1 MLCLRVPTD
10 PGWVDAAL
18 ADTDAVLIDH
28 AHCEMKAATNAL
40 SLVVRHPGDLGLV
53 RALTDLAKEEI
64 EHFQRVVGFLERRGL
79 SLGPPPVDFYAAELR
94 KVAGELPREPSLPA
108 VVDRLLVGALI
119 EARSCERFHLLVN
132 AMKQEGERAEL
143 LVFYEEL
150 FAAEA
155 KHYRTYVDLAK
166 QAAPGHSRVV
176 DGRLAALSELEG
188 RIIGQLA
195 HTSQR
200 ATVHG

>member
-10 PGWVDAAL
+10 PGWVEAAL

-40 SLVVRHPGDLGLV
+40 SLVVRHPSDLGLV

-79 SLGPPPVDFYAAELR
+79 SLGAPPVDFYAAELR
-94 KVAGELPREPSLPA
+94 KVTGELPREPSLPP
-108 VVDRLLVGALI
+108 VVDRLLIGALI

-132 AMKQEGERAEL
+132 AMKQEGERGEL

-166 QAAPGHSRVV
+166 QAAPGHSRAI
-176 DGRLAALSELEG
+176 DGRLAALAELEG
-188 RIIGQLA
+188 RIVKQLA
-195 HTSQR
+195 QTSQR